1 MRVVGGL
8 DAIEAASS
16 PAFVVVGV
24 FDGLHRG
31 HAYLLEHL
39 VAEAGRRGARPVV
52 ITFDHHPDE
61 VLTGSAPPILCDP
74 DERIERLEAAG
85 VDTTV
90 IVHFDRALRETPY
103 DAFVARI
110 AARDAPRRLPD
121 DAGRGVRLPAGA
133 ARPRRSPSSA
143 PHAASRWSSCPA
155 FEVDGRAVSSTPI
168 RAAIAGGRPRRR
180 PRGCSAG
187 RTRWWGRPES
197 GGGRGERAPVPAPRR
212 PALRKADTG
221 VRVGGTGSWPMAPG
235 RGARPIVADG
245 ALTLPG
251 DRRDGP
257 HAGGVHRP
265 PLIGAG

>member
-74 DERIERLEAAG
+74 DERIERLDAAG

-103 DAFVARI
+103 DAFVGRH
-110 AARDAPRRLPD
+110 RRPDAPRRLPD
-121 DAGRGVRLPAGA
+121 DARTRRSATSGPG
-133 ARPRRSPSSA
+133 RPRRSPSWA
-143 PHAASRWSSCPA
+143 PRAGSRWSSCPRSRWTGA
-155 FEVDGRAVSSTPI
+155 RSAARRSGRRSPRATSSRPP
-168 RAAIAGGRPRRR
+168 GLLGRPHAVV
-180 PRGCSAG
+180 GEATGAG
-187 RTRWWGRPES
+187 EGSVLRFPL
-197 GGGRGERAPVPAPRR
+197 PV
-212 PALRKADTG
+212 ALPPQARY
-221 VRVGGTGSWPMAPG
+221 RVGIGTGSS
-235 RGARPIVADG
+235 G
-245 ALTLPG
+245 ALAETEADVEDAVVRLPG
-251 DRRDGP
+251 DRREGRTRVAFID
-257 HAGGVHRP
+257 RP
-265 PLIGAG
+265 

>member
-103 DAFVARI
+103 DAFVGRD
-110 AARDAPRRLPD
+110 RRPDAPRRLPD
-121 DAGRGVRLPAGA
+121 DARRGVRLPAGRDARGARRAGRRTRVRGGRRA
-133 ARPRRSPSSA
+133 ARSRWTGAPVRSTADPVGDRRGRPRVGRATCSA
-143 PHAASRWSSCPA
+143 GPHAVVGEAT
-155 FEVDGRAVSSTPI
+155 G
-168 RAAIAGGRPRRR
+168 AGEGSVLRFPLPVALPPQARYRVGHRRRVHPVPWPRRR
-180 PRGCSAG
+180 PTSRTRSSGSRATAREG
-187 RTRWWGRPES
+187 RTR
-197 GGGRGERAPVPAPRR
+197 
-212 PALRKADTG
+212 
-221 VRVGGTGSWPMAPG
+221 
-235 RGARPIVADG
+235 VAFIDK
-245 ALTLPG
+245 P
-251 DRRDGP
+251 
-257 HAGGVHRP
+257 
-265 PLIGAG
+265 